1 MTDFYQKLST
11 CQSLGFYN
19 CCEMTTVFLE
29 CKNEKTPYNLFT
41 IFVFDERTAVH
52 KDKKFLTPKLE
63 SISDRHSIGILRKV
77 MTLDEAKQCYDIL
90 REAVEAKECIDMG
103 DGVLKI
109 GHLEEVPPI
118 FVQQNSTV
126 EISLNKV
133 LKNNF
138 RNGSYLI
145 EFFDIEKV

>member
-29 CKNEKTPYNLFT
+29 SKNEKTPYNLFT
-41 IFVFDERTAVH
+41 IFVFDER
-52 KDKKFLTPKLE
+52 
-63 SISDRHSIGILRKV
+63 
-77 MTLDEAKQCYDIL
+77 AKQCYDIL